1 MEKKIMLNIVYVY
14 ALIYVAVFLIGW
26 RCSYNELTR
35 IYNEKR
41 NRHQDST

>member
-1 MEKKIMLNIVYVY
+1 MEKKIMLNSVYIY
-14 ALIYVAVFLIGW
+14 ALIYIILFLVGW
-26 RCSYNELTR
+26 ICSYRELTR